1 MMLPI
6 YHALDIGAFL
16 SPSVGGLFSSLED
29 HSSPT
34 RPAMLVDLQ
43 FRRQFVHFHFCALV
57 NVYLLSSGYTLPC
70 PYVQLALLPSHHDV
84 ALASLLRFSVLTS
97 FWHSKGTQLRSN
109 ARVLFG
115 VLVCFRHRRALT
127 VHLCH
132 LRSEHSGNVRI
143 KRNLRYHV
151 RRFIVKYLD
160 RATVEVLY

>member
-43 FRRQFVHFHFCALV
+43 FRRQFVYFHFCALV

-70 PYVQLALLPSHHDV
+70 PYVQTCSCLHTTMLLSPQRAHVILA
-84 ALASLLRFSVLTS
+84 
-97 FWHSKGTQLRSN
+97 SKGTQLRSYDY
-109 ARVLFG
+109 VLFG

-143 KRNLRYHV
+143 KHNPHYHV
-151 RRFIVKYLD
+151 WRFIDKYLTNYSIYCSQ
-160 RATVEVLY
+160 AFQ